1 MDGKMIKKKIKKQH
15 TKRKIFRQQVQREL
29 KENRSSFIVFM
40 VLRLLVVVA
49 AVRQLMLR
57 NYEGFFLCCLTILLL
72 YLPSMVQVRFN
83 CDIPPSL
90 EIIIFIFIFAAEILG
105 EINAFFIRIPF
116 WDDILHTISGFL
128 NAAIGLS
135 LVLMLNNRR
144 KFQFHLSP
152 IFVAL
157 FSFCFSMTISVLW
170 EFYEY
175 AFDMIFHTDMQ
186 KDTVIQAI
194 YSTRL
199 DPTMTNTVISIS
211 DIRETVVNGQRLN
224 IEGYLDI
231 GLIDTMMDLFVNMV
245 GAIVFSIMG
254 FFYAKSE
261 GKEQRSIEK
270 LMLWL
275 KSAEKKQNEG
285 CNECR

>member
-1 MDGKMIKKKIKKQH
+1 MVKKNINKRRN
-15 TKRKIFRQQVQREL
+15 KRKIFRQQVQREL

-57 NYEGFFLCCLTILLL
+57 KYEGFFLCCLTIFLL
-72 YLPSMVQVRFN
+72 YLPSIVQVRFN

-90 EIIIFIFIFAAEILG
+90 EIIIFVFIFAAEILG

-116 WDDILHTISGFL
+116 WDDILHTISVFL

-135 LVLMLNNRR
+135 LVLILNNRR
-144 KFQFHLSP
+144 KVQFHLSP

-170 EFYEY
+170 EFYEH
-175 AFDMIFHTDMQ
+175 AFDLIFYTDMQ

-194 YSTRL
+194 YSTGL
-199 DPTMTNTVISIS
+199 DPTMTNTVISITG
-211 DIRETVVNGQRLN
+211 IRETVVNGQRLN
-224 IEGYLDI
+224 IDGYLDI
-231 GLIDTMMDLFVNMV
+231 GLIDTMMDLFVNMI

-254 FFYAKSE
+254 FFYAKSK
-261 GKEQRSIEK
+261 GKEQSAIEK
-270 LMLWL
+270 LMLWP
-275 KSAEKKQNEG
+275 KTDNIEQNEDVV
-285 CNECR
+285 NADNL